1 MRLTRLAV
9 LLLGVAATAPVSAQA
24 DSVAASRI
32 PSHPPEVAFVE
43 EGSLGSVFRRTE
55 GSLRLYT
62 SDKDPAGISR
72 CEGGCASAW
81 PPLYAPSDAVPV
93 GDWTLVTRDSGKRQW
108 AYRGKPVYTRFH
120 DSPET
125 ATGDGI
131 PGWRLIEHTPTP
143 ATP

>member
-1 MRLTRLAV
+1 MRYALSAALFLT
-9 LLLGVAATAPVSAQA
+9 VALPGPAIAQA
-24 DSVAASRI
+24 SKI

-43 EGSLGSVFRRTE
+43 EGSAGSVFRKTE

-62 SDKDPAGISR
+62 SDKDPAGASQ
-72 CEGGCASAW
+72 CNGGCASAW
-81 PPLYAPSDAVPV
+81 PPLYAPADAVAV
-93 GDWTLVTRDSGKRQW
+93 GDWTLVSRLDGKRQW

-125 ATGDGI
+125 PTGEGI
-131 PGWRLIEHTPTP
+131 PGWRLMMHTPTP